1 MKRFTIMLGYEGAT
15 FVDQNAGATHAKALV
30 AWARRFDPEVAAA
43 LAGKRHADAFR
54 KALSAGVARKKTMRL
69 PWLSGVWCVGV
80 PIRRGKKDA
89 LIHVIESTA
98 PRRAR
103 SGRRS

>member
-1 MKRFTIMLGYEGAT
+1 MKRFTILLGYDGAT
-15 FVDQNAGATHAKALV
+15 FVDQNAGATPAKALV

-43 LAGKRHADAFR
+43 LAGKHADAFR
-54 KALSAGVARKKTMRL
+54 KALSTGVASRKTMRL
-69 PWLSGVWCVGV
+69 PWLSGVWCVAV

-103 SGRRS
+103 AGRRP